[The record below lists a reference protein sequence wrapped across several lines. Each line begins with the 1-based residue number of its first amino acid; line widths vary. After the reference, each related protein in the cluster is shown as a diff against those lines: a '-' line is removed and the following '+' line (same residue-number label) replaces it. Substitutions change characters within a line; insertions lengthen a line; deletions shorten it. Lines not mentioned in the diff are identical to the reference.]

1 MGKDQ
6 LRHLDY
12 LIISVKFRRIL
23 SREVCNKDN
32 LKQSKVICQ
41 GLLRK
46 FQKATFQDQ
55 SLKLKINKIAPPNLK
70 KMVSIATDLTKSNQR
85 CRRSSQQGLSI
96 PIFSNE
102 IQLTVFRI
110 NQAMTPS
117 NRQCLSSPPFLDTI
131 IHSRSNIQNCL

>member
-12 LIISVKFRRIL
+12 QIISVKFRRIL

-131 IHSRSNIQNCL
+131 IHSRSNIRNCL

>member
-131 IHSRSNIQNCL
+131 IHSRSNILNCL